1 MVCNV
6 IHFIRLSS
14 HLPSLHKLY
23 TEAISK
29 FDVAQYRSEGFV
41 FLLDS
46 HHITHTGLLQSWFNC
61 IFILHTIYGLT
72 AVGDADFKGLD
83 IAAVAGLLKLFLVQT
98 HSMNIHSIH
107 VQWWT
112 LFRGWIRKHLKKCPF
127 QICMTLHP
135 WVSYLRDQVIYKYGT
150 YNSYTNIFW
159 SCTLSVASQLAAA

>member
-6 IHFIRLSS
+6 IHFIQLSS

-29 FDVAQYRSEGFV
+29 FDVAQYCSEGFV
-41 FLLDS
+41 FFLDS

-72 AVGDADFKGLD
+72 AVGDADFRGLD

-98 HSMNIHSIH
+98 HSIDLYSIH
-107 VQWWT
+107 VQWWP
-112 LFRGWIRKHLKKCPF
+112 LFRG
-127 QICMTLHP
+127 
-135 WVSYLRDQVIYKYGT
+135 
-150 YNSYTNIFW
+150 
-159 SCTLSVASQLAAA
+159 